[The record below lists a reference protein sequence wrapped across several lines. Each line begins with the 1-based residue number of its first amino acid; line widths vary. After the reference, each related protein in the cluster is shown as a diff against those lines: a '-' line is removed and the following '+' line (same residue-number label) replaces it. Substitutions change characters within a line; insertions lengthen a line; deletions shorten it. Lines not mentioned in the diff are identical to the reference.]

1 MASECTI
8 LSKKDGEYLVNE
20 NQLCLEQLKWK
31 GKMKDLP
38 SEYKPQDPDF
48 EPDDDIYVFQM
59 KATDLTKKKFFA
71 NVHYYLAPISVGVTF
86 CVFQLKIMGKI

>member
-8 LSKKDGEYLVNE
+8 LSKKDGEYL
-20 NQLCLEQLKWK
+20 
-31 GKMKDLP
+31 
-38 SEYKPQDPDF
+38 DPDF

-59 KATDLTKKKFFA
+59 KANDLTKKKFFA